1 MGILRVHLLKLPNL
15 WSKTWVAFEKMV
27 LLVTCCLT
35 FKSNKVVREAG
46 VWGSILLRFFLEM
59 STSTLSK
66 LKWKIAKG
74 RSVNLC
80 ICRTRACFWHK
91 FRFLFLSPSPSPCL
105 SCFRRASRFLLKPI
119 FHDLL
124 MTKCRHLILLFYGIY
139 SKFLSSSLA
148 MTCCPI
154 YRILCANLP
163 CFFRE
168 IHEEQL

>member
-1 MGILRVHLLKLPNL
+1 MIKNLSGIWEDGVISNLLLDFQIKQSCKRG
-15 WSKTWVAFEKMV
+15 W
-27 LLVTCCLT
+27 C
-35 FKSNKVVREAG
+35 
-46 VWGSILLRFFLEM
+46 LRFHFTTIFLEM

-105 SCFRRASRFLLKPI
+105 SCFRRSSRFLLKPI